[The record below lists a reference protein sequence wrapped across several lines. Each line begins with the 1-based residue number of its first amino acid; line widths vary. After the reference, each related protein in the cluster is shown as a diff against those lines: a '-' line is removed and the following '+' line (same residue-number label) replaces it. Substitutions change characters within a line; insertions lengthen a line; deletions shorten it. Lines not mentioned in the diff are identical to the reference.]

1 MGGTTASPQNRRH
14 SPQALHVQSRGAH
27 DALCAAAHALRRL
40 RRWDQEYAPCAAA
53 HALRRLRA
61 GDHDCGGDAPV
72 SVTEP
77 CSQPFITSM
86 TTHALYSK
94 RTQHLTHGLC
104 KAFYTRLVTCCSV
117 RLFVKACYEA
127 CSLCVCYLSTLMC
140 GGRVEHHRD
149 VHERQKALPG

>member
-40 RRWDQEYAPCAAA
+40 RRWDQESAPCAAA

-86 TTHALYSK
+86 TT
-94 RTQHLTHGLC
+94 
-104 KAFYTRLVTCCSV
+104 RLVQQANTAFDTWLV
-117 RLFVKACYEA
+117 QGLLYKAGYMYEA
-127 CSLCVCYLSTLMC
+127 CSLCVCYLSTMC
-140 GGRVEHHRD
+140 GV
-149 VHERQKALPG
+149 ASNI